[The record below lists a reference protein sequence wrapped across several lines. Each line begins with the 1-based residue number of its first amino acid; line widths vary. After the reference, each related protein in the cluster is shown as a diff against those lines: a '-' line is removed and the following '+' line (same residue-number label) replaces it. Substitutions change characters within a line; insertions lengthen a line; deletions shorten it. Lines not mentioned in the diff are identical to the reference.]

1 MAMRIEEGGL
11 DDERVIALLK
21 VHVTRARAE
30 TAACSAHALDV
41 SGLKHPAIRLWT
53 IWEGETLLG
62 TAALRRLDAGHGEI
76 KSMFVADAARRK
88 GAGSAILTHV
98 LAQAKA
104 MGMGRASLETGSW
117 DYFAPARALY
127 AKHGFVECGPF
138 EGYAPDPNST
148 FMTRAL

>member
-1 MAMRIEEGGL
+1 MRIEEGRL

-41 SGLKHPAIRLWT
+41 SGLKQPAIRFWT
-53 IWEGETLLG
+53 IWDGETLLG
-62 TAALRRLDAGHGEI
+62 TAALRRLDAAHGEI
-76 KSMFVADAARRK
+76 KSMFVADTARRK

-104 MGMGRASLETGSW
+104 MGMSRASLETGAW

-127 AKHGFVECGPF
+127 AKHGFAECPPF
-138 EGYAPDPNST
+138 EGYKPDPNSV
-148 FMTRAL
+148 FMSRAL